1 MNPSKTLSTTFR
13 DAFTNIPSWTLRK
26 VSNSNV
32 EKVVYPP
39 ISPTGMR
46 YRQLG
51 PKFAFAVSTVTLKPI
66 RNEPEMLMTN
76 VPYGKRVPIL
86 API

>member
-13 DAFTNIPSWTLRK
+13 DAFTNSPSWMLRR

-32 EKVVYPP
+32 EKVVYAP
-39 ISPTGMR
+39 INPIGMR

-51 PKFAFAVSTVTLKPI
+51 LKFAFAVSSVTLKPI
-66 RNEPEMLMTN
+66 RNEPEMLMTK